1 MALAKPANTAEVC
14 DVLGCDKA
22 AERSVNIKQVSRSSL
37 KLKNPD
43 VRQVHLCKEHYKEYK
58 KETKTDR
65 EIDQL
70 Y

>member
-1 MALAKPANTAEVC
+1 MALAKHDNTEEVC

-22 AERSVNIKQVSRSSL
+22 AERSFKIKQVSRSSL

-43 VRQVHLCKEHYKEYK
+43 VRQVHLCKEHDKEYK